1 MASSAAAQA
10 PQAPSTTK
18 APAPVA
24 TGSGE
29 LTSDIAITYS
39 YSKFTQK
46 NPISGGADIKTTYHS
61 GWQLSAGTR
70 FNHAIG
76 IYAELGQTF
85 TNAPS
90 KSVLSYAGGI
100 RFQTNR
106 REKFRPFANI
116 LLGGANDQGPTN
128 PQGAK
133 VAHNH
138 FTVMEFGGGVDYALT
153 SHIAA
158 RVQGSA
164 PLYLFFGPVSKGA
177 RFQIGMVYTF
187 FK

>member
-1 MASSAAAQA
+1 MMA
-10 PQAPSTTK
+10 
-18 APAPVA
+18 
-24 TGSGE
+24 GSGGE
-29 LTSDIAITYS
+29 LTSEIAFTYS

-46 NPISGGADIKTTYHS
+46 NPLGSGPDVKTTYDS

-70 FNHAIG
+70 LNKVVG
-76 IYAELGQTF
+76 IYAELGETY
-85 TNAPS
+85 TNAVS
-90 KSVLSYAGGI
+90 KSVLSYSGGI

-106 REKFRPFANI
+106 RVKFRPFGYF

-128 PQGAK
+128 PQGGV

-138 FTVMEFGGGVDYALT
+138 FTVMEFGGGTDYALT

-158 RVQGSA
+158 RASGSV
-164 PLYLFFGPVSKGA
+164 PMYLFFGPVSKGG
-177 RFQIGMVYTF
+177 RFQIGLVYTF